1 MARGKWLTTGVVA
14 GVALVAGVMI
24 GFQVRLLDPH
34 RARIVPA
41 CAKLEDQVICEV
53 NYFMKEPPGP
63 RVVFEV
69 LDSERLLVVA
79 TRHDWG
85 RGGILPR
92 RVMIDRHRLE
102 AAGVDYERMKIYH
115 YVGTSKELK
124 EAKMLLYQVGKK
136 ALLQAVPK

>member
-63 RVVFEV
+63 RGHPP
-69 LDSERLLVVA
+69 
-79 TRHDWG
+79 TPGHD
-85 RGGILPR
+85 
-92 RVMIDRHRLE
+92 
-102 AAGVDYERMKIYH
+102 
-115 YVGTSKELK
+115 
-124 EAKMLLYQVGKK
+124 
-136 ALLQAVPK
+136 